1 MQNTSYFILLFLL
14 IPIVSLSQEGVVFG
28 IVTNEKGKPL
38 SDAHL
43 YFSEINKST
52 VTDNSGAFRVE
63 HLALTN
69 HQIIISHIGYQT
81 QQKIITL
88 LKNQPKVKVTIH
100 LTEQSDELSEITVL
114 STSEATKIKNS
125 TTTVSVIG
133 AKKINNR
140 SVTTSDL
147 LSTVPGVQIR
157 QSGGVGNATE
167 ISIQGLSG
175 RQVKL
180 FVNGVPMDF
189 LLPVEELGIGPSLAM
204 LPVNLIKRMEVY
216 KGAVP
221 VSMGADALGGA
232 INIVTRKEKYDFFE
246 VSAAYSSFNTYK
258 TTVNARKVT
267 PSGLTVGLTGFY
279 TYSDNNYTLHDVTI
293 INEQGNP
300 ESISAKKFHDAFR
313 SYMIKGDIG
322 WIDKPWADQIAFNFS
337 YANLYDE
344 IQHNFEMRQPY
355 GEALNKVFAHNNAL
369 QYEKKGLIKNLDA
382 NLYIGYNRIITNF
395 KDTTLN
401 IYNWRGEVIGQ
412 RTSGGE
418 VTPSQNKLKLTGDNI
433 SGRINLKY
441 NANTTTRLLFN
452 GVTSFFKRSGEDPV
466 AAAFYGQDYYKNPVH
481 IHKITSGIG
490 VEKDFL
496 DKKII
501 SHSAVKLY
509 HYTSK
514 GFEIKNNEVD
524 EIEQQKTEFGA
535 SQSFSWKLDH
545 NFLSKLSYEYATRLP
560 GRIETL
566 GDFSIAVAANPNLKP
581 ERSHNINLGWSF
593 KKETWSIEANGF
605 FREIENIIILQAVP
619 PPVLSTYQNLL
630 KTRII
635 GIEGEVSI
643 QPLSWI
649 NVTLNGTFQ
658 DLRNRSKKENSGV
671 SNDRYFGVRLPNKP
685 YLFGNGE
692 IQITKD
698 SFIKNNDR
706 LQLWWSTRYVEEF
719 FRYWEID
726 GRKEDKL
733 VVPTQWLHNIGI
745 AYTGK
750 QKRYTLTIE
759 THNIFNQQAYD
770 NFGVQKPG
778 RSWHLKL
785 KTSLFKS

>member
-1 MQNTSYFILLFLL
+1 MQYILYFIIIFLL
-14 IPIVSLSQEGVVFG
+14 VPIGSLGQEGVISG
-28 IVTNEKGKPL
+28 TITNKKGKPL
-38 SDAHL
+38 STAHI
-43 YFSEINKST
+43 YIPEVNKST
-52 VTDNSGAFRVE
+52 ISDDSGAFRIE
-63 HLALTN
+63 HLRSGDY
-69 HQIIISHIGYQT
+69 QIVISHIGYQT
-81 QQKIITL
+81 QQKTITL
-88 LKNQPKVKVTIH
+88 LENQPKINVTIR
-100 LTEQSDELSEITVL
+100 LVKQLDELGEVTLL
-114 STSEATKIKNS
+114 STSEATKIRNS
-125 TTTVSVIG
+125 TTTVSVIE
-133 AKKINNR
+133 ARKLNNR

-147 LSTVPGVQIR
+147 LGTVPGVQIR

-167 ISIQGLSG
+167 VSIQGLSG

-221 VSMGADALGGA
+221 VNMGADALGGA
-232 INIVTRKEKYDFFE
+232 INIVTRKEKYDFLE
-246 VSAAYSSFNTYK
+246 TSTAYSSFNTWQA
-258 TTVNARKVT
+258 TVNARKVM
-267 PSGLTVGLTGFY
+267 PSGLTAGLTGFY
-279 TYSDNNYTLHDVTI
+279 TYSDNNYTLNDVTL
-293 INEQGNP
+293 INDQGNP

-322 WIDKPWADQIAFNFS
+322 LIDQSWADYVTLNFS
-337 YANLYDE
+337 YADLYDE

-355 GEALNKVFAHNNAL
+355 GEALNKVSVHNNAL
-369 QYEKKGLIKNLDA
+369 QYEKKDLIKNLDA

-395 KDTTLN
+395 NDTTLN

-418 VTPSQNKLKLTGDNI
+418 ITPSQNKLKLTGDNI
-433 SGRINLKY
+433 SGRINLQY
-441 NANTTTRLLFN
+441 NVNTTSRVLFN
-452 GVTSFFKRSGEDPV
+452 GVASFFERSGEDPV
-466 AAAFYGQDYYKNPVH
+466 AAAFYGNDYYKNPVH
-481 IHKITSGIG
+481 INKIVSGVG
-490 VEKDFL
+490 LEKDFL
-496 DKKII
+496 DKKIV
-501 SHSAVKLY
+501 SHSTIKLY
-509 HYTSK
+509 HYGAK
-514 GFEIKNNEVD
+514 GFEIENDEINEVK
-524 EIEQQKTEFGA
+524 QQNTEFGG
-535 SQSFSWKLDH
+535 SQSFSWKVNH

-560 GRIETL
+560 DRIETL

-581 ERSHNINLGWSF
+581 ERSHNINLGGSF

-605 FREIENIIILQAVP
+605 FREIDNIIILQAVP

-635 GIEGEVSI
+635 GVEGEISMR
-643 QPLSWI
+643 PLSWL

-658 DLRNRSKKENSGV
+658 DLRNRSKKEASGV
-671 SNDRYFGVRLPNKP
+671 SNDRYFGARLPNKP

-692 IQITKD
+692 IQITKN
-698 SFIKNNDR
+698 SLMSPNDQ
-706 LQLWWSTRYVEEF
+706 LQVWWSTRYVEEF

-733 VVPTQWLHNIGI
+733 VIPTQWLHNIGI

-750 QKRYTLTIE
+750 HKQYTLTLE
-759 THNIFNQQAYD
+759 THNIFDQQAYD

>member
-1 MQNTSYFILLFLL
+1 MQYVLYFIIVFLC
-14 IPIVSLSQEGVVFG
+14 IPIVSIGQEGVISG
-28 IVTNEKGKPL
+28 TITNEKGTPL
-38 SDAHL
+38 STAHI
-43 YFSEINKST
+43 YIPEMNKST
-52 VTDNSGAFRVE
+52 VSDDSGAFRIE
-63 HLALTN
+63 HLRSGDY
-69 HQIIISHIGYQT
+69 QIVISHIGYQT
-81 QQKIITL
+81 QQKTITL
-88 LKNQPKVKVTIH
+88 LKNQPKIKVTIR
-100 LTEQSDELSEITVL
+100 LAKQLDELGEVTLL
-114 STSEATKIKNS
+114 STSEATKIRNS
-125 TTTVSVIG
+125 TTTVSVIE
-133 AKKINNR
+133 ARKLNNR

-147 LSTVPGVQIR
+147 LGTVPGVQIR

-167 ISIQGLSG
+167 VSIQGLSG

-189 LLPVEELGIGPSLAM
+189 LLPVEELGVGPSLAM

-232 INIVTRKEKYDFFE
+232 INIVTRKEKYDFLE
-246 VSAAYSSFNTYK
+246 TSVAYSSFNTWQA
-258 TTVNARKVT
+258 TVNTRKVMS
-267 PSGLTVGLTGFY
+267 SGLTAGVTGYY
-279 TYSDNNYTLHDVTI
+279 TYSDNNYTLNDVTL

-313 SYMIKGDIG
+313 SYMIKGDVG
-322 WIDKPWADQIAFNFS
+322 LIDKSWADYVALNFS

-355 GEALNKVFAHNNAL
+355 GEALNKVSVHNNAL
-369 QYEKKGLIKNLDA
+369 QYEKKDLIKNLDA

-395 KDTTLN
+395 NDTTLN
-401 IYNWRGEVIGQ
+401 IYNWRGEIIGQ

-418 VTPSQNKLKLTGDNI
+418 ITPSQNKLKLTGDNI
-433 SGRINLKY
+433 SGRINLQY
-441 NANTTTRLLFN
+441 NVNTTSRILFN
-452 GVTSFFKRSGEDPV
+452 GVTSFFERSGEDPV
-466 AAAFYGQDYYKNPVH
+466 AAAFYGNDYYKNPVH
-481 IHKITSGIG
+481 INKTVIGIG
-490 VEKDFL
+490 LEKDFL
-496 DKKII
+496 DKKIV

-509 HYTSK
+509 HYAAK
-514 GFEIKNNEVD
+514 GFEIEND
-524 EIEQQKTEFGA
+524 EIDEVEQQNTEFGG
-535 SQSFSWKLDH
+535 SQSFSWKVNR

-560 GRIETL
+560 DRIETL

-581 ERSHNINLGWSF
+581 ERSHNINLGGSF
-593 KKETWSIEANGF
+593 KKETWSVEANGF
-605 FREIENIIILQAVP
+605 FREIDNIIILQAVP

-635 GIEGEVSI
+635 GVEGEISMR
-643 QPLSWI
+643 PLSWL

-658 DLRNRSKKENSGV
+658 DLRNRSKKEASGV
-671 SNDRYFGVRLPNKP
+671 SNDRYFGARLPNKP

-692 IQITKD
+692 IQITKN
-698 SFIKNNDR
+698 SLMSPNDQ
-706 LQLWWSTRYVEEF
+706 LQVWWSTRYVEEF

-733 VVPTQWLHNIGI
+733 VIPTQWLHNIGI

-750 QKRYTLTIE
+750 HKQYTVTLE
-759 THNIFNQQAYD
+759 THNIFDQQAYD

>member
-1 MQNTSYFILLFLL
+1 MQYISYFILVFLL
-14 IPIVSLSQEGVVFG
+14 IPIISIGQEGVISG
-28 IVTNEKGKPL
+28 TITNEKGTPL
-38 SDAHL
+38 STVHI
-43 YFSEINKST
+43 YIPEINKST
-52 VTDNSGAFRVE
+52 VSDTSGVFRIE
-63 HLALTN
+63 HLKLRDY
-69 HQIIISHIGYQT
+69 QIVISHIGYQT
-81 QQKIITL
+81 QQKTITL
-88 LKNQPKVKVTIH
+88 LKNQPEIKIIIRLAKQ
-100 LTEQSDELSEITVL
+100 LDELSEVTVL
-114 STSEATKIKNS
+114 STSEATKIRNS
-125 TTTVSVIG
+125 TTTVSVIE

-246 VSAAYSSFNTYK
+246 TSAAYSSFNTWQA
-258 TTVNARKVT
+258 TVNARKVM
-267 PSGLTVGLTGFY
+267 PSGLTAGLTGYY
-279 TYSDNNYTLHDVTI
+279 TYSDNNYTLNDVTL

-313 SYMIKGDIG
+313 SYMIKGDVG
-322 WIDKPWADQIAFNFS
+322 LIDQSWADYITLNFS

-355 GEALNKVFAHNNAL
+355 GEALNKVSVYNNAL
-369 QYEKKGLIKNLDA
+369 QYEKKDLIKNLDA

-395 KDTTLN
+395 DDTTLN

-418 VTPSQNKLKLTGDNI
+418 ITPSQNKLKLTGDNI

-441 NANTTTRLLFN
+441 NVNTTSRILFN
-452 GVTSFFKRSGEDPV
+452 GVTSFFERSGEDPV
-466 AAAFYGQDYYKNPVH
+466 AAAFYGNDYYKNPVH
-481 IHKITSGIG
+481 INKIISGIG
-490 VEKDFL
+490 LEKDFL
-496 DKKII
+496 DKKIV

-509 HYTSK
+509 HYTAK
-514 GFEIKNNEVD
+514 GFEIENNEID
-524 EIEQQKTEFGA
+524 EVEQQKTEFGA
-535 SQSFSWKLDH
+535 SQSFSWRH
-545 NFLSKLSYEYATRLP
+545 NRNFLSKLSYEYATRLP
-560 GRIETL
+560 DRIETL
-566 GDFSIAVAANPNLKP
+566 GDFSVAVAANPNLKP
-581 ERSHNINLGWSF
+581 ERSHNINLGGSF
-593 KKETWSIEANGF
+593 KEEAWSIEANGF

-635 GIEGEVSI
+635 GVEGEISMR
-643 QPLSWI
+643 PLSWLNI
-649 NVTLNGTFQ
+649 TLNGTFQ
-658 DLRNRSKKENSGV
+658 DLRNRSKKEASGV
-671 SNDRYFGVRLPNKP
+671 SNDRYFGARLPNKP

-692 IQITKD
+692 IQITRNSLMKR
-698 SFIKNNDR
+698 NDQ
-706 LQLWWSTRYVEEF
+706 LQVWWSTRYVEEF

-745 AYTGK
+745 AYTGRHK
-750 QKRYTLTIE
+750 QYTVTLE
-759 THNIFNQQAYD
+759 THNIFDQQAYD

>member
-1 MQNTSYFILLFLL
+1 MQYISYFIFVFLL
-14 IPIVSLSQEGVVFG
+14 IPQVSLSQEGVISG
-28 IVTNEKGKPL
+28 TVTNEKGTPL
-38 SDAHL
+38 SGAHI
-43 YFSEINKST
+43 YISETNKST
-52 VTDNSGAFRVE
+52 VTDNSGVFRIE
-63 HLALTN
+63 HLTFSD
-69 HQIIISHIGYQT
+69 HQIVISHIGYQT
-81 QQKIITL
+81 QQKTITL
-88 LKNQPKVKVTIH
+88 LKNQPEIKITIR
-100 LTEQSDELSEITVL
+100 LAKQLDELSEVTVL
-114 STSEATKIKNS
+114 STSEATKIRNS
-125 TTTVSVIG
+125 TTTVSVIE
-133 AKKINNR
+133 AKKLNNR

-232 INIVTRKEKYDFFE
+232 INIVTRKEKFDFLE

-258 TTVNARKVT
+258 TTVNARKVM
-267 PSGLTVGLTGFY
+267 PSGLTAGLTGFY
-279 TYSDNNYTLHDVTI
+279 TYSDNNYTLHDVNL

-322 WIDKPWADQIAFNFS
+322 LIDKPWADQITLNFS

-355 GEALNKVFAHNNAL
+355 GEALNKVSAHNTAL
-369 QYEKKGLIKNLDA
+369 QYEKKDLLRNLDA
-382 NLYIGYNRIITNF
+382 NLYMGYNRIITDFN
-395 KDTTLN
+395 DTTLN

-418 VTPSQNKLKLTGDNI
+418 ITPSQNKLKLNGDNI
-433 SGRINLKY
+433 SGRINLNY
-441 NANTTTRLLFN
+441 NANTTTRFLFN

-466 AAAFYGQDYYKNPVH
+466 AAAFYGQDYYKNSVH
-481 IHKITSGIG
+481 IYKATSGIG
-490 VEKDFL
+490 VEKNFL
-496 DKKII
+496 DKKIT
-501 SHSAVKLY
+501 SHSAIKLY
-509 HYTSK
+509 HYTAK
-514 GFEIKNNEVD
+514 GFEINNNEVD

-535 SQSFSWKLDH
+535 SQSFSWKFGH
-545 NFLSKLSYEYATRLP
+545 NVLSKLSYEYATRLP
-560 GRIETL
+560 DRIETL

-581 ERSHNINLGWSF
+581 ERSHNVNLGGSL

-630 KTRII
+630 KTRIL

-649 NVTLNGTFQ
+649 NITLNGTYQ

-671 SNDRYFGVRLPNKP
+671 SNDRYFGARLPNKP

-692 IQITKD
+692 IQITKN

-706 LQLWWSTRYVEEF
+706 LQFWWSTRYVEEF
-719 FRYWEID
+719 FRYWEVD

-733 VVPTQWLHNIGI
+733 VIPTQWLHNIGI
-745 AYTGK
+745 AYTGRHK
-750 QKRYTLTIE
+750 QYTVTLE
-759 THNIFNQQAYD
+759 THNIFDQQAYD